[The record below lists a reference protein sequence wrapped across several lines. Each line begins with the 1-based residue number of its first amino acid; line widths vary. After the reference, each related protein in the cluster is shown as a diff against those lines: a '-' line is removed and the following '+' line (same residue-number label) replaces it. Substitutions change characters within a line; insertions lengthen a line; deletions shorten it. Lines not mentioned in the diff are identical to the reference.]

1 MNNMGLREVLKF
13 DLYKIFHSTI
23 LKAWLYVSC
32 IFCLFMP
39 FVNRVANSSTA
50 GILVTIYS
58 ERSYLQYAVLIF
70 GLLLGSTDSY
80 SGYIKNIY
88 SKVNK
93 LYYVLSKIICI
104 ALYSLC
110 VYLLYFLLQI
120 LFAVV
125 FDGVGFIEPLD
136 NIYKIFGVTDFL
148 FNVFTNIVVLI
159 SVGAFAILITTVIKN
174 RMIAV
179 LVALLYVFIF
189 SGIFYEILDAIF
201 TFGQGVTASDFFI
214 VGLSSNVSEKCFFR
228 DIIVSFGWLLFSF
241 ITSYIVFK
249 KRSV

>member
-1 MNNMGLREVLKF
+1 MLKF
-13 DLYKIFHSTI
+13 DLYKIFHSTL
-23 LKAWLYVSC
+23 LKVWLCVSLL
-32 IFCLFMP
+32 FCLLMP
-39 FVNRVANSSTA
+39 FVNHVANSSSV
-50 GILVTIYS
+50 GILATVYMDN
-58 ERSYLQYAVLIF
+58 SYLQYPVLIF
-70 GLLLGSTDSY
+70 SLLLGSMDIY

-88 SKVNK
+88 NK
-93 LYYVLSKIICI
+93 INKFHYLLSKIICV
-104 ALYSLC
+104 ALYSIC
-110 VYLLYFLLQI
+110 VYLVYFLFQI
-120 LFAVV
+120 VFAVI

-136 NIYKIFGVTDFL
+136 SINAKFGTTDFL
-148 FNVFTNIVVLI
+148 FNVFTNLFVLI
-159 SVGAFAILITTVIKN
+159 SLGAFGILMTIIIKN
-174 RMIAV
+174 RTIAV